1 MATMYF
7 EPKEMKSENENE
19 HLDSIKQ
26 ENDSDSETVVKTAN
40 NFEMESEN
48 EVQHNKNEK
57 HLIVFSVNKPNK
69 SKGNKEKKKKMFLN
83 PLKRMAKIFNVTF
96 VQKYSNEMLIW
107 KCIIGLIQEKN
118 HLNARFSRKHS
129 HN

>member
-7 EPKEMKSENENE
+7 EPKAMKSENENE

-26 ENDSDSETVVKTAN
+26 ENDSDSETAN

-69 SKGNKEKKKKMFLN
+69 SKGNKEKK
-83 PLKRMAKIFNVTF
+83 R
-96 VQKYSNEMLIW
+96 
-107 KCIIGLIQEKN
+107 KC
-118 HLNARFSRKHS
+118 F
-129 HN
+129 